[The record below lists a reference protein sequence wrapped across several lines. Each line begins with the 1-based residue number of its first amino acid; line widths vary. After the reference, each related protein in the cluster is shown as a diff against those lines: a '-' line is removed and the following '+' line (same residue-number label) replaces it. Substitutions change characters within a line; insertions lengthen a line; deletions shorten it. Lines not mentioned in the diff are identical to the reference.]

1 MSRGKTGLIVLTI
14 LAAMF
19 FLFIAILFGS
29 SSKRQGVIDRKA
41 ALDEKLSAYAQM
53 DITIYWIG
61 EFPSELEVLV
71 PVTQVI
77 TPESVSSDNLPI
89 KTSSIHVTERD
100 EFGNVVKEEIPREYS
115 QYMLIVISG
124 NPVLSDSAKEA
135 LSNAVAKNGVPVFAI
150 SSRTGAGLTA
160 VLDYV
165 QPRRT
170 VAFIGS
176 SGVGKSTLVNALAGE
191 EWMATGEIQEW
202 SGKGRHTTTS
212 RELVMLPCGAM
223 ALDTPGLR

>member
-61 EFPSELEVLV
+61 EFP
-71 PVTQVI
+71 VTQVI
-77 TPESVSSDNLPI
+77 APESVSSDNLPI

-150 SSRTGAGLTA
+150 GNEASEIIGNILMYYRHKSGPGSSLFYSLSSRYKENPIPEDIIQAGGM
-160 VLDYV
+160 D
-165 QPRRT
+165 
-170 VAFIGS
+170 
-176 SGVGKSTLVNALAGE
+176 LAE
-191 EWMATGEIQEW
+191 AMPEIIDLAIAQYSADE
-202 SGKGRHTTTS
+202 R
-212 RELVMLPCGAM
+212 LLPADG
-223 ALDTPGLR
+223 